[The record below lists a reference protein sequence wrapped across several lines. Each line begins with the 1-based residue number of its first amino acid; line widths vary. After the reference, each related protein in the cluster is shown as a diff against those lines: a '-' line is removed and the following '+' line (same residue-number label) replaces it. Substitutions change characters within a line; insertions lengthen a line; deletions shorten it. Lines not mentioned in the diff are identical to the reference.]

1 MKQRYRVSLIA
12 LSILFIFCL
21 PISLPPAAAQ
31 CANVTIS
38 EDVENVTRSQLTDSG
53 WEIFGTSITSTDPID
68 GQQSFRTSGANGND
82 PGDNRVVRSP
92 YVSIDGDVCVEF
104 EYLPNSP
111 GSNTFLRIV
120 LITRDDSYFPLDE
133 VGLSGVTTLQ
143 AYQHTFTESEITNAV
158 GGSIDRARIAIE
170 FNGDN
175 AGGRTLKIDNV
186 AITETPVYDRGT
198 DDYSNRAPTV
208 TDETYTTTWGESVQG
223 NVLSNDSDP
232 DIVDGFDDGPLIAT
246 ILSGVSNGTLTF
258 NSDGS
263 FEYAPT
269 SDGTDSFEYEVCDD
283 GFDPECATGV
293 ADFNTAIPVELG
305 TFTATADG
313 RSIVLRWTTLSETNN
328 RGFYIEHRSGAG
340 FNAIGFVEGQH
351 TTTESTT
358 YRFAVDNLDPGDN
371 TFRLRQVDVDGD
383 VEYSPEV
390 TARIDLDEALTLE
403 LSGQNPVRTQSSVT
417 YGLETAEPLVI
428 DLFDVL
434 GRRVR
439 TLYRGTPAPGQLHTV
454 NVSADGL
461 APGRYLI
468 RARTASRQVTQP
480 ITVVQ

>member
-1 MKQRYRVSLIA
+1 MKQRYRISLIGFA
-12 LSILFIFCL
+12 AFLVLFA
-21 PISLPPAAAQ
+21 PYVKPSAAAQ
-31 CANVTIS
+31 CANATIS
-38 EDVENVTRSQLTDSG
+38 EDVEDVTRDQLTDRG

-82 PGDNRVVRSP
+82 PADNRVVRSP

-120 LITRDDSYFPLDE
+120 LITRDDSYFPLEE
-133 VGLSGVTTLQ
+133 VSLSGVTTLQ
-143 AYQHTFTESEITNAV
+143 AYQRTFTAAEISNAV
-158 GGSIDRARIAIE
+158 GGSIDRVRIAIE
-170 FNGDN
+170 FNGKN

-186 AITETPVYDRGT
+186 AITEIPVYDRGT

-208 TDETYTTTWGESVQG
+208 TDESYTTTWGESVKG
-223 NVLSNDSDP
+223 NVLDNDSDP
-232 DIVDGFDDGPLIAT
+232 DIVDGFDDGPLTAT
-246 ILSGVSNGTLTF
+246 STTQPTSGTLTF

-305 TFTATADG
+305 AFTATADG
-313 RSIVLRWTTLSETNN
+313 RSVVLRWTTLSETNN
-328 RGFYIEHRSGAG
+328 RGFDIEQRFDAG
-340 FNAIGFVEGQH
+340 FNAVGFVEGQH

-358 YRFAVDNLDPGDN
+358 YRFVIDDLAPGTH
-371 TFRLRQVDVDGD
+371 TFRLRQIDVDGD
-383 VEYSPEV
+383 EEYSPEV
-390 TARIDLDEALTLE
+390 TARIEIGQALTLN
-403 LSGQNPVRTQSSVT
+403 LSGQNPFRSQSSIT
-417 YGLETAEPLVI
+417 YGVESAETLVI

-434 GRRVR
+434 GRRIR
-439 TLYRGTPAPGQLHTV
+439 TLYRGTPSPGRLHTM

-480 ITVVQ
+480 VTVLQ

>member
-38 EDVENVTRSQLTDSG
+38 EDVENVTRDQLTDRG
-53 WEIFGTSITSTDPID
+53 WEIFGTSITSTDPIE

-92 YVSIDGDVCVEF
+92 YVTIAGDVCVEF
-104 EYLPNSP
+104 EYLPNSA
-111 GSNTFLRIV
+111 GTNTFVRIA
-120 LITRDDSYFPLDE
+120 LIARDDAYYPLDE
-133 VGLSGVTTLQ
+133 VSLSGVTTLQ
-143 AYQHTFTESEITNAV
+143 SYEQTFTASDISNAV

-170 FNGDN
+170 FNGNN

-186 AITETPVYDRGT
+186 AITEIPVYDRGT

-208 TDETYTTTWGESVQG
+208 TDESYTTTWGESVQG
-223 NVLSNDSDP
+223 NVLDNDSDP
-232 DIVDGFDDGPLIAT
+232 DIVDGFDDGPLTAT
-246 ILSGVSNGTLTF
+246 ITTQPTSGTLTF

-269 SDGTDSFEYEVCDD
+269 SDGTDSFEDEVCDD
-283 GFDPECATGV
+283 GYDPACATGT
-293 ADFNTAIPVELG
+293 AEFNTAIPVELG
-305 TFTATADG
+305 VFAATADG
-313 RSIVLRWTTLSETNN
+313 RSVLLRWTTLSETNN
-328 RGFYIEHRSGAG
+328 RGFDIEHRADGK
-340 FNAIGFVEGQH
+340 FQTVGFVEGQH

-358 YRFAVDNLDPGDN
+358 YRFAIDDLAPGTH
-371 TFRLRQVDVDGD
+371 TFRLRQIDVDGD

-417 YGLETAEPLVI
+417 YGVETAEPLVI

-439 TLYRGTPAPGQLHTV
+439 TLYRGTPTPGQLHTV

-480 ITVVQ
+480 VTVVQ